1 MIQDIS
7 PKEFHNEYKNELPR
21 PEDYVFSFR
30 GRELLC
36 VLRENGEVRFPKAYE
51 IGIDKNEMVY
61 LFEIDGTRFF
71 MPRME
76 YGFYISEISEDRA
89 LEHEYKYED
98 IRVLRGAKPGY
109 MCFAGITAYHLYV
122 WYRDNRF
129 CGRCGHE
136 TTVHDKERALKCP
149 HCGNIIYPKICPAV
163 IVGVTDKNKI
173 LMTKYAGRAYKGN
186 ALIAGFCE
194 IGEAAEDTVRREVME
209 EVGLKVRNIRYFAS
223 QPWGFDSNLLLG
235 YYCELDGDG
244 SITMDKDELA
254 TAEWVDRNDIGDENS
269 NLSLTA
275 TMMMHFKKHPED
287 FS

>member
-1 MIQDIS
+1 MIQDIL
-7 PKEFHNEYKNELPR
+7 PKEFHNEYRIVLPEA
-21 PEDYVFSFR
+21 EDYVFSFR

-36 VLRENGEVRFPKAYE
+36 LLEDGEKVRFPKVGE
-51 IGIDKNEMVY
+51 IGIEKSEMVY

-71 MPRME
+71 MPRQE
-76 YGFYISEISEDRA
+76 YGFYISEISNDRA
-89 LEHEYKYED
+89 PEHEYRYED
-98 IRVLRGAKPGY
+98 IRVLRGANPGY

-122 WYRDNRF
+122 WYRDNKF
-129 CGRCGHE
+129 CGRCGRE
-136 TTVHDKERALKCP
+136 AVIHDKERALRCP
-149 HCGNIIYPKICPAV
+149 RCGNIIYPKIAPAV

-209 EVGLKVRNIRYFAS
+209 EVGLKVKNIRYFAS

-235 YYCELDGDG
+235 YYCELDGDAEVK
-244 SITMDKDELA
+244 IDKEELS
-254 TAEWVDRNDIGDENS
+254 TAAWVDRDDIGEENS

>member
-7 PKEFHNEYKNELPR
+7 PKEFHNEYKAILPE

-36 VLRENGEVRFPKAYE
+36 TFEENGEVRFPKAGD
-51 IGIDKNEMVY
+51 IGIDKSEMVY
-61 LFEIDGTRFF
+61 LFEIDGTKFF
-71 MPRME
+71 MPKRE
-76 YGFYISEISEDRA
+76 YGFFISEISEDKA
-89 LEHEYKYED
+89 PEHQYRYED
-98 IRVLRGAKPGY
+98 IRVLRGANPGY
-109 MCFAGITAYHLYV
+109 LCFAGITAYHLYV
-122 WYRDNRF
+122 WYRDNKF
-129 CGRCGHE
+129 CGRCGRE
-136 TTVHDKERALKCP
+136 TVIHDKERALRCP
-149 HCGNIIYPKICPAV
+149 RCGNIIYPKICPAV

-194 IGEAAEDTVRREVME
+194 IGESAEDTVRREVME
-209 EVGLKVRNIRYFAS
+209 EVGLKVKNIRYFAS

-235 YYCELDGDG
+235 YYCELDGEG
-244 SITMDKDELA
+244 KIKMDEEELA
-254 TAEWVDRNDIGDENS
+254 KAEWVDRDDIGDENS

-275 TMMMHFKKHPED
+275 TMMMYYKEHPEE